1 MLRLYAG
8 RRLLRPVSGLTAVR
22 AYAPALRLAST
33 AAAPSGTWT
42 QPDAIHA
49 DGSTT
54 TAADH
59 GKATED
65 ENNLEEPKQADPQR
79 RAAYLWYDTL
89 FPIRF
94 AIWDVRGVIS
104 RLQQNDLLEQVRQLV
119 PEDPRYAVTVESV
132 EARAKDGGAFVRL
145 TYSVPEE
152 VVDEWRTALYRDA
165 EDEAARAA
173 KSKEMEVRVTGL
185 IEREAR
191 RALVKSG
198 FRPWF
203 SLGRPCRAFLVQG
216 VPWMEDLDRFPSR
229 EIQVEMTG
237 PPIPQEELY
246 AIFRPYGRIHDIVP
260 GDKVAK
266 IIYTSVRSATAAR
279 NCLHAAAHTSHPPN
293 ADPKTTVMR
302 IFYTDKQRASWIK
315 DFAANHPR
323 ITIPLLVALLGSL
336 SYFVWDPIR
345 ELAVKAKVEGT
356 LDANRWR
363 IVRWVK
369 RETLGRLGF
378 AGGSSDSDAAAAMRT
393 GIEEERQQA
402 KEQLS
407 TWLTDSPDTF
417 IILTGPHGS
426 GKSGL
431 VSEVLTDGKNVLTI
445 DCEEMLRGA
454 RTESK
459 LVSAL
464 ASSTGYWPQFA
475 FATSVSNLVDLATMG
490 LIGQKAGFSASFEE
504 QLKAILE
511 VTGSALSSIATSIK
525 ARTATAIEQSAKRKE
540 ESGQRKAIAEQLGT
554 DGVRDGRLDAVA
566 GPGVVA
572 ELGGGIEG
580 PAAGAEKETSD
591 HTKVE
596 IVGPKS
602 SALVRAAAQ
611 EHGASGEQ
619 PAVAFE
625 RLPVVVIKGFATKG
639 DKMQEV
645 LWDVMSEWAA
655 VLVENQV
662 AHVIFTADSVTT
674 MKPLAKALPSKPFNL
689 ITLNDA
695 SPDASLQYV
704 SAKLAAFDQ
713 ALPTD
718 DHASVAQLGGRQ
730 TDLELLVQKI
740 RAGQTA
746 SEAVDDLIQR
756 NASEIHKKLFGDDEE
771 EAKSFKWSKQQAL
784 DLIKGLSEKGELKY
798 AETLLTTFGGDD
810 TPLRAL
816 ETASLVSIQH
826 INGRPSIIKPGK
838 PVYRA
843 ACDLLL
849 HDDPFRAAIEYRT
862 AVAGISSAKAS
873 VASAQA
879 ELIELSK
886 LFTGDQG
893 KWAFGGGSRV
903 PKEVELRV
911 GQLLEQMR
919 TGEEKAE
926 KLGKEKSRLLQI
938 LREHE

>member
-1 MLRLYAG
+1 MLALYVHQSLPP
-8 RRLLRPVSGLTAVR
+8 RCCRPILLRPARRV
-22 AYAPALRLAST
+22 AST
-33 AAAPSGTWT
+33 VASTNWT
-42 QPDAIHA
+42 QQPDAIRQ

-54 TAADH
+54 T
-59 GKATED
+59 D
-65 ENNLEEPKQADPQR
+65 ESQAKHDPTR

-94 AIWDVRGVIS
+94 AIWDVRGLVS
-104 RLQQNDLLEQVRQLV
+104 RLQQNDLLNQVRQLV

-132 EARAKDGGAFVRL
+132 EPRAKDGGAFVRL
-145 TYSVPEE
+145 SYSVPED
-152 VVDEWRTALYRDA
+152 VVDAWRSALTLDA
-165 EDEAARAA
+165 QDEAEKAA
-173 KSKEMEVRVTGL
+173 KSKEMETRVTSL

-191 RALVKSG
+191 DALVKSG

-229 EIQVEMTG
+229 ELQVEMAG
-237 PPIPQEELY
+237 PAIPQEELY

-260 GDKVAK
+260 GDKVAR
-266 IIYTSVRSATAAR
+266 IMYTSIRSATAAR

-293 ADPKTTVMR
+293 AADPKTTVMR
-302 IFYTDKQRASWIK
+302 IFYADKKRASWIK

-323 ITIPLLVALLGSL
+323 ITIPLLVALIGSL

-345 ELAVKAKVEGT
+345 ETVVKAKVEGT

-363 IVRWVK
+363 VVRWVK
-369 RETLGRLGF
+369 RETLGRLGLS
-378 AGGSSDSDAAAAMRT
+378 GGKNDLDAAAAAGRT

-407 TWLTDSPDTF
+407 TWLKDVPDTF

-431 VSEVLTDGKNVLTI
+431 VDEVLGDGKNVLTI
-445 DCEEMLRGA
+445 DCEDMLKNA
-454 RTESK
+454 RSESK
-459 LVSAL
+459 LISAL

-475 FATSVSNLVDLATMG
+475 FASSVSNLVDLATMG

-511 VTGSALSSIATSIK
+511 VTGSALSSIASSIK
-525 ARTATAIEQSAKRKE
+525 TRTAAAIEQSTQRKE
-540 ESGQRKAIAEQLGT
+540 TAGQRHAVAEQLET
-554 DGVRDGRLDAVA
+554 TGVRDGRLDYVS
-566 GPGVVA
+566 GTGLVA
-572 ELGGGIEG
+572 ELGAGIEG
-580 PAAGAEKETSD
+580 PAAGAEKETSSD
-591 HTKVE
+591 TRVE
-596 IVGPKS
+596 IIGPKS
-602 SALVRAAAQ
+602 SAFVRAAAS
-611 EHGASGEQ
+611 EHATNGEQ
-619 PAVAFE
+619 AAAVAFE
-625 RLPVVVIKGFATKG
+625 RLPVVVIKGFAAKG
-639 DKMQEV
+639 DAMQEK
-645 LWDVMSEWAA
+645 LWDVLSEWAA

-662 AHVIFTADSVTT
+662 AHVIFTSDSVTT
-674 MKPLAKALPSKPFNL
+674 TKPLAKALPSKPFNL

-713 ALPTD
+713 TLPTD
-718 DHASVAQLGGRQ
+718 EHEAVALLGGRQ

-746 SEAVDDLIQR
+746 GEAVDDLIQR

-810 TPLRAL
+810 GPLRAL
-816 ETASLVSIQH
+816 ESAALISIQH
-826 INGRPSIIKPGK
+826 SNGRPSTIKPGK

-843 ACDLLL
+843 ACELLL
-849 HDDPFRAAIEYRT
+849 ADAPFRAAIEYRT
-862 AVAGISSAKAS
+862 AVAGIASANAA

-893 KWAFGGGSRV
+893 RWAFGGGSRV
-903 PKEVELRV
+903 PKEVETRV
-911 GQLLEQMR
+911 GQLLANMR
-919 TGEEKAE
+919 AGEEKAD
-926 KLGKEKSRLLQI
+926 KLGQEKDRLLKI
-938 LREHE
+938 LQERQ

>member
-1 MLRLYAG
+1 MLRLYAE
-8 RRLLRPVSGLTAVR
+8 RRLLPPTHWLVLAATRTRPLRFQVR
-22 AYAPALRLAST
+22 EAST
-33 AAAPSGTWT
+33 VASSNWS
-42 QPDAIHA
+42 QPDAIRQ
-49 DGSTT
+49 DGSTGSST
-54 TAADH
+54 TDD
-59 GKATED
+59 GQEKR
-65 ENNLEEPKQADPQR
+65 DPTR

-94 AIWDVRGVIS
+94 AIWDIRGLVS
-104 RLQQNDLLEQVRQLV
+104 RLQQEDLLGQVRQLV
-119 PEDPRYAVTVESV
+119 PEDPRYAVSVESV
-132 EARAKDGGAFVRL
+132 EPRAKDGGAFVRL
-145 TYSVPEE
+145 GYSVPEE
-152 VVDEWRTALYRDA
+152 VVDAWRSALVLDA
-165 EDEAARAA
+165 EDEAAKAA
-173 KSKEMEVRVTGL
+173 KSKEMETKVTSL

-191 RALVKSG
+191 AALVKSG

-203 SLGRPCRAFLVQG
+203 SLGQPCRAFLVQG

-229 EIQVEMTG
+229 EIQVEMAG
-237 PPIPQEELY
+237 PAIPQEELY

-260 GDKVAK
+260 GDKVAR
-266 IIYTSVRSATAAR
+266 IMYTSVRSATAAR

-302 IFYTDKQRASWIK
+302 IFYTDKKRASWIK

-345 ELAVKAKVEGT
+345 ETVVKAKVEGT

-378 AGGSSDSDAAAAMRT
+378 SGGKGDFDAAAAGQT
-393 GIEEERQQA
+393 GIEEEREQA

-407 TWLTDSPDTF
+407 TWLKDVPDTF
-417 IILTGPHGS
+417 IILTGPRGS

-431 VSEVLTDGKNVLTI
+431 VDVVLGDGKNVLTI
-445 DCEEMLRGA
+445 DCEEMLKNA
-454 RTESK
+454 RNESK

-475 FATSVSNLVDLATMG
+475 FASSVSNLVDLATMG

-511 VTGSALSSIATSIK
+511 VTGSALSSIATSVK
-525 ARTATAIEQSAKRKE
+525 TRTAAAIEESAKRKE
-540 ESGQRKAIAEQLGT
+540 TAGQRRAIAEQLHT
-554 DGVRDGRLDAVA
+554 SGVRDGRIDTVT
-566 GPGVVA
+566 GPGIVA
-572 ELGGGIEG
+572 ELGGGVEG
-580 PAAGAEKETSD
+580 PAAGAEKETSAE
-591 HTKVE
+591 TEVE

-602 SALVRAAAQ
+602 SALVRASAN
-611 EHGASGEQ
+611 EFSDNGDQ
-619 PAVAFE
+619 PSVSFE

-639 DKMQEV
+639 DAMQEK
-645 LWDVMSEWAA
+645 LWDVLSDWAA

-662 AHVIFTADSVTT
+662 AHVIFTSDSVTMT
-674 MKPLAKALPSKPFNL
+674 KPLAKALPSKPFNL

-713 ALPTD
+713 TLPTSE
-718 DHASVAQLGGRQ
+718 HEAVALLGGRQ

-746 SEAVDDLIQR
+746 GEAVEDLIQR

-771 EAKSFKWSKQQAL
+771 EAKTFKWSKQQAL
-784 DLIKGLSEKGELKY
+784 DLIKGLSDKGELKY

-810 TPLRAL
+810 APLRAL
-816 ETASLVSIQH
+816 ESASLVSIQH
-826 INGRPSIIKPGK
+826 TNGRPSTIKPGK

-843 ACDLLL
+843 ACELLL
-849 HDDPFRAAIEYRT
+849 HDAPFRAAIEYRT
-862 AVAGISSAKAS
+862 AVAGIASANAA

-903 PKEVELRV
+903 PKEVETRV
-911 GQLLEQMR
+911 GQLLANMR
-919 TGEEKAE
+919 AGEEKAE
-926 KLGKEKSRLLQI
+926 KLGKEKERLLTI